1 MQKTTLAGEGD
12 AIGGERSSFG
22 MPVSWRSRKD
32 PSRRSRRRR
41 HLDMPPQPP
50 ARASLT
56 FSLLPAL
63 ARRFDL
69 AMRKSL
75 EPAPPE
81 AGDALGILLTGD
93 QMLLWE

>member
-1 MQKTTLAGEGD
+1 M
-12 AIGGERSSFG
+12 GGEKSSFG

-41 HLDMPPQPP
+41 HLDLPPPPP
-50 ARASLT
+50 AAASLAL
-56 FSLLPAL
+56 SLLPAL
-63 ARRFDL
+63 ARRFHL

-75 EPAPPE
+75 EPAPE

-93 QMLLWE
+93 QMPLWA